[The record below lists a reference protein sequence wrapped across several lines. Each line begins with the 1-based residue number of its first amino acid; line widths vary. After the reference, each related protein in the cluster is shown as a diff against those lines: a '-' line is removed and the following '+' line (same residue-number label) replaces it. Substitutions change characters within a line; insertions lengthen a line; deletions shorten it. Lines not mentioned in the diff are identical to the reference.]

1 MTGVMYAAIAEQL
14 VTEFGLRVEE
24 EHPAVR
30 EFYEGPVPIFKLIL
44 AEEDIDAPPV
54 MLVSFHIELESTYA
68 VQWFAK
74 IRHYDHELRIARVYL
89 KDADGASHVGD
100 DAQILRMYM
109 LEQDVISAYIASD
122 KDAHQVAGQEIP
134 TPKPSPLRPV
144 TSYRHAVLEFQRMT
158 KKKGSMSH

>member
-1 MTGVMYAAIAEQL
+1 MTGVMFTAIAEQL
-14 VTEFGLRVEE
+14 VTEFGLRQEE

-30 EFYEGPVPIFKLIL
+30 EFYEGSIPIFKLIL
-44 AEEDIDAPPV
+44 AEQDVDAPYV
-54 MLVSFHIELESTYA
+54 MLVSFHIEVESTSA
-68 VQWFAK
+68 IQWFAR
-74 IRHYDHELRIARVYL
+74 IRHYEPELRIARVYL

-122 KDAHQVAGQEIP
+122 KDASEVAGQQIP
-134 TPKPSPLRPV
+134 TPKPSPLKPI

-158 KKKGSMSH
+158 KKKGDVSH